1 VVRAVAGRAV
11 PVAVGALHARQKT
24 VERRHQ
30 VVVRAR
36 ADLDDDESRRGM
48 WDEDREEAVAQAV
61 LGRLGDE
68 RLAGTSEVMQPAAAP
83 RPDRQLARLYGKML
97 RIASRSRPS
106 PPPTGADS

>member
-1 VVRAVAGRAV
+1 MVRAVTGRAV
-11 PVAVGALHARQKT
+11 PVAVGTLHARQKT
-24 VERRHQ
+24 IERRHQ

-36 ADLDDDESRRGM
+36 ADLDDDDTRGGM
-48 WDEDREEAVAQAV
+48 RDEDREEAVAPAV

-68 RLAGTSEVMQPAAAP
+68 RLAGTGEVVQPAAAP
-83 RPDRQLARLYGKML
+83 RADRQLARLYGKML